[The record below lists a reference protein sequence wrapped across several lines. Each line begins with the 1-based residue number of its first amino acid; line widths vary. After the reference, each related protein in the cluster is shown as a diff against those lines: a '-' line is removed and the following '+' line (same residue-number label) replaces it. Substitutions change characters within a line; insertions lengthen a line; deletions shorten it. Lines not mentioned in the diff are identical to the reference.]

1 MKKLILLNKIKNLAL
16 VLVCLLIVCV
26 MIFTFAACSNK
37 AKQSSPEQTVE
48 EPAGEEQQGD
58 TDEPTDNPT
67 DDPTGDEP
75 SEEELLLA
83 SFLTSVANVKGKN
96 ATTTITVSLGGITL
110 AQKKITYTRTNN
122 GGSVTIETTT
132 LAEAGA
138 QNPYVYEAGSPEA
151 LSEGEF
157 TRRFPTLGNFVN
169 AETLDAVDYA
179 LSEDGNSLTFTLARD
194 LSARLLSLTDE
205 EAENVASDVSIRVA
219 VASSSPLSFTASYT
233 SSNGNA
239 VTISILYV

>member
-37 AKQSSPEQTVE
+37 AKQSSPDQIVE
-48 EPAGEEQQGD
+48 EPSGEEQQGD

-75 SEEELLLA
+75 SEEELLA
-83 SFLTSVANVKGKN
+83 SFLTSVANVQGKN

-110 AQKKITYTRTNN
+110 AQKKIIYTRTNN

-138 QNPYVYEAGSPEA
+138 QNPCVYEAGSPEA